1 MQELINDAAKAGNL
15 PELLRDTD
23 EYALPTLVPN
33 LGFVRAAVV
42 LRARL
47 LPLAVVALL
56 LGGTAAGGMPV
67 LTEYAKT
74 RPDPFLVGISGVLKK
89 TNAAAPRDPSH
100 TPMGWD
106 A

>member
-1 MQELINDAAKAGNL
+1 MQELLDDAAKAGNL

-23 EYALPTLVPN
+23 GHALPTLVPN

-47 LPLAVVALL
+47 LPLAVVALV

-89 TNAAAPRDPSH
+89 ANAAAPRDPSH
-100 TPMGWD
+100 AAMEWD
-106 A
+106 G